1 MSDNNNKA
9 VDAEVIII
17 GSGVMGGLI
26 ATQLAK
32 AGKSVIILEAGPRIK
47 REEIVERFRNSPFKM
62 SLTNM
67 KLQGVGSPYPDLPH
81 VPSTY
86 GSYLQQTGPVKYP
99 TKYLRVVG
107 GTTWHFG
114 SALWRMIPNDFK
126 LQSLYGRGRDWPF
139 GYDELE
145 PWYGRA
151 EHELGV
157 SGVDGQDESGQGQ
170 RPWPPRS
177 TPFPMKGLAPSY
189 LFTRITELLGKDG
202 YHPVLE
208 PNGRATVPYGKRPVC
223 AGNNN
228 CNPVCP
234 IGAKYDGSMH
244 IDEAERLGAKLL
256 DNSVVYKIEAD
267 DKGHITG
274 VWYRKPDRS
283 EHHLTARHFVLA
295 AYGIESPKL
304 LLMSTSERYPNGI
317 ANSSDQVGRNLMGH
331 TGISM
336 NIMMKEDV
344 WPGQGP
350 TELLVYL
357 NNRDGTFRKDFPSYK
372 TKIRNTVPTADY
384 AAALIGKGVLGS
396 KLDAELHRQS
406 ARSLNFAVDFETL
419 PLPENRVVPSKTK
432 TDAIGIPLPEIY
444 YSVTDYWEAGK
455 EVALKDFAN
464 IAKLLDAEVLKVDTG
479 YQDRQHIMGTTI
491 MGDDPKNSVV
501 NAQCQSHDHP
511 NLYIAGTS
519 VMPSASC
526 MNPTLTG
533 AALSL
538 RLAKHLLETMES

>member
-1 MSDNNNKA
+1 MNS
-9 VDAEVIII
+9 VDADVIII
-17 GSGVMGGLI
+17 GSGVMGGLV

-32 AGKSVIILEAGPRIK
+32 AGKSVIIVEAGPRIK
-47 REEIVERFRNSPFKM
+47 RQDIVERFRNSPFKM

-86 GSYLQQTGPVKYP
+86 GDYLQQTGPVKYP

-139 GYDELE
+139 GYNDLE
-145 PWYGRA
+145 SWYGEA
-151 EHELGV
+151 ERELGV
-157 SGVDGQDESGQGQ
+157 SGMAGQDESGHGGEA
-170 RPWPPRS
+170 WPPRS
-177 TPFPMKGLAPSY
+177 TPFPMEGLEPSY
-189 LFTRITELLGKDG
+189 LFKRLSTLLAAGG
-202 YHPVLE
+202 YNPVME
-208 PNGRATVPYGKRPVC
+208 PNGRATRPYGKRPVC

-234 IGAKYDGSMH
+234 IAAKYDGSMH
-244 IDEAERLGAKLL
+244 IDEAERHGAKLL
-256 DNSVVYKIEAD
+256 DNSVVCRIEAGD
-267 DKGHITG
+267 DGNITG
-274 VWYRKPDRS
+274 IWYKKPDGS
-283 EHHLTARHFVLA
+283 EHHLTAKYFVLA

-336 NIMMKEDV
+336 NVMMREDV

-357 NNRDGTFRKDFPSYK
+357 NNRDGEFRKTFPSYK
-372 TKIRNTVPTADY
+372 IKVRNTVPTADY
-384 AAALIGKGVLGS
+384 AAGLIKKGVLGS
-396 KLDAELHRQS
+396 KLDEELRRMS
-406 ARSLNFAVDFETL
+406 ARSLNFAIDFETL
-419 PLPENRVVPSKTK
+419 PLPENRIVPSKTK
-432 TDAIGIPLPEIY
+432 KDAIGLPVPEIY
-444 YSVTDYWEAGK
+444 YSVTDYWHAGK
-455 EVALKDFAN
+455 AEGLKDFDNFAR
-464 IAKLLDAEVLKVDTG
+464 LLNADVSKIDTG

-491 MGDDPKNSVV
+491 MGDDASNSVV
-501 NAQCQSHDHP
+501 NRHCQTHDHP
-511 NLYIAGTS
+511 NLFIAGTS

-538 RLAKHLLETMES
+538 RLADHLLKVVKV

>member
-1 MSDNNNKA
+1 MDKP

-26 ATQLAK
+26 ATRLAK
-32 AGKSVIILEAGPRIK
+32 AGKSVIIVEAGPRVK
-47 REEIVERFRNSPFKM
+47 RQEIVERFRDSPFKM

-86 GSYLQQTGPVKYP
+86 GDYIQHVGPVKYA
-99 TKYLRVVG
+99 TRYLRVVG

-114 SALWRMIPNDFK
+114 SALWRMVPNDFR
-126 LQSLYGRGRDWPF
+126 LNSLYGRGRDWPF
-139 GYDELE
+139 GYEELE
-145 PWYGRA
+145 PWYGEA
-151 EHELGV
+151 EDELGV
-157 SGVDGQDESGQGQ
+157 SGVDGQDESGQGGAA
-170 RPWPPRS
+170 WPPRS
-177 TPFPMKGLAPSY
+177 RPFPMPGLPPSY
-189 LFTRITELLGKDG
+189 LFTRLSAMLSKGG

-208 PNGRATVPYGKRPVC
+208 PNGRATRPWKKRPAC

-234 IGAKYDGSMH
+234 IAAKYDGSMH
-244 IDEAERLGAKLL
+244 IDEALEHGARLL
-256 DNSVVYKIEAD
+256 DNAVVVSIEAD
-267 DKGHITG
+267 DRGKITG
-274 VWYRKPDRS
+274 IRYKKPDGS
-283 EHHLTARHFVLA
+283 EHRLTAHHFVLA

-304 LLMSTSERYPNGI
+304 LLNSTSPRYPGGI

-336 NIMMKEDV
+336 NLMMKEDV

-357 NNRDGTFRKDFPSYK
+357 NHRDGDFRRDFPSYK
-372 TKIRNTVPTADY
+372 IKVRNTVPTADY
-384 AAALIGKGVLGS
+384 AASLIQQGVLGTA
-396 KLDAELHRQS
+396 LDKALHRLS
-406 ARSLNFAVDFETL
+406 ARSLNFAIDFETL
-419 PLPENRVVPSKTK
+419 PLAENRVLPSKTK
-432 TDAIGIPLPEIY
+432 SDALGIPLPEIY
-444 YSVTDYWEAGK
+444 YSVTDYWHAGK
-455 EVALKDFAN
+455 TQGLKDFARF
-464 IAKLLDAEVLKVDTG
+464 AQLLNADVLKIDTQ

-491 MGDDPKNSVV
+491 MGDDPANSVV
-501 NAQCQSHDHP
+501 NRHCQSHDHP
-511 NLYIAGTS
+511 NLFIAGTS

-538 RLAKHLLETMES
+538 RLADYLLNRVRV

>member
-1 MSDNNNKA
+1 MSNKQ
-9 VDAEVIII
+9 VDADVIII

-26 ATQLAK
+26 ACQLAK
-32 AGKSVIILEAGPRIK
+32 AGKSVIILEAGPRVK
-47 REEIVERFRNSPFKM
+47 REDIVERFRNAPTKM

-67 KLQGVGSPYPDLPH
+67 KLQGAGSPYPNPPH
-81 VPSTY
+81 IPSTY
-86 GSYLQQTGPVKYP
+86 GPYLQQMGPVNYP

-126 LQSLYGRGRDWPF
+126 LKSLYGHGRDWPF
-139 GYDELE
+139 GYDEIE
-145 PWYGRA
+145 PWSGRA
-151 EHELGV
+151 EQELGV
-157 SGVDGQDESGQGQ
+157 SGMDGQDESGQGGK
-170 RPWPPRS
+170 PWPPRS
-177 TPFPMKGLAPSY
+177 TPFPMKGLTPSY
-189 LFTRITELLGKDG
+189 MFTRLSELLQKGDF
-202 YHPVLE
+202 HPVYE
-208 PNGRATVPYGKRPVC
+208 PNGRATRPYGQRPIC

-234 IGAKYDGSMH
+234 IGAKYDGTVH
-244 IDEAERLGAKLL
+244 IDQAERLGAKLL

-267 DKGHITG
+267 DKGKITG
-274 VWYRKPDRS
+274 VGYKKPDGS
-283 EHHLTARHFVLA
+283 EHHLTANYFVLA

-304 LLMSTSERYPNGI
+304 LLMSTTSRYPNGI

-336 NIMMKEDV
+336 NVMMKEDV

-357 NNRDGTFRKDFPSYK
+357 NNRDGEQRKDIPSYK
-372 TKIRNTVPTADY
+372 TKVRNTVPTADF
-384 AAALIGKGVLGS
+384 ASTLIAKGVLGS
-396 KLDAELHRQS
+396 KLDEELQRTS
-406 ARSLNFAVDFETL
+406 ARSLNFAVDIETL
-419 PLPENRVVPSKTK
+419 PLPENRIVPSKTK
-432 TDAIGIPLPEIY
+432 TDGIGLPVPEIY
-444 YSVTDYWEAGK
+444 YSVTDYWQAGK
-455 EVALKDFAN
+455 EAALKDFDK
-464 IAKLLDAEVLKVDTG
+464 IATLLNADVLKIDTS

-491 MGDDPKNSVV
+491 MGDDPQNSVV
-501 NAQCQSHDHP
+501 DRNCQTHDHP
-511 NLYIAGTS
+511 NLFIAGTS

-538 RLAKHLLETMES
+538 RLAHHLLTVVNV

>member
-1 MSDNNNKA
+1 MNNI
-9 VDAEVIII
+9 DADVIVI
-17 GSGVMGGLI
+17 GSGVMGGLV

-32 AGKSVIILEAGPRIK
+32 AGKSVIILEAGPRVK
-47 REEIVERFRNSPFKM
+47 RQEIVERFRNSPFKM

-86 GSYLQQTGPVKYP
+86 GEYLQQTGPVKYP

-126 LQSLYGRGRDWPF
+126 LQSLYGRGRDWPVT
-139 GYDELE
+139 YQDLE
-145 PWYGRA
+145 PWYGEA
-151 EHELGV
+151 ERELGV
-157 SGVDGQDESGQGQ
+157 SGMDGQDESGHGGEA
-170 RPWPPRS
+170 WPPRS
-177 TPFPMKGLAPSY
+177 TPFPMKGLEPSY
-189 LFTRITELLGKDG
+189 LFKRLSTLLGEGG
-202 YHPVLE
+202 YHPVME
-208 PNGRATVPYGKRPVC
+208 PNGRATRPYGQRPVC

-234 IGAKYDGSMH
+234 IAAKYDGSMH
-244 IDEAERLGAKLL
+244 IDEAERHGARLL

-267 DKGHITG
+267 EQGNISG
-274 VWYRKPDRS
+274 VWYRRPDGS
-283 EHHLTARHFVLA
+283 NHHLTASYFVLA

-304 LLMSTSERYPNGI
+304 LLMSASERYPNGI

-336 NIMMKEDV
+336 NVMMKEDV

-357 NNRDGTFRKDFPSYK
+357 NNRDGAFRKDFPSYK
-372 TKIRNTVPTADY
+372 IKVRNTVPTADY
-384 AAALIGKGVLGS
+384 AASLIKKGVLGS
-396 KLDAELHRQS
+396 KLDEELKRLS
-406 ARSLNFAVDFETL
+406 ARSLNFAIDFETL
-419 PLPENRVVPSKTK
+419 PLAENRIVPSKSK
-432 TDAIGIPLPEIY
+432 KDAIGIPVPEIY
-444 YSVTDYWEAGK
+444 YSVTDYWHAGK
-455 EVALKDFAN
+455 EQGLKDFNNFAR
-464 IAKLLDAEVLKVDTG
+464 LLNADISEIDTG

-491 MGDDPKNSVV
+491 MGDDPASSVV
-501 NAQCQSHDHP
+501 NKECQSHDHP
-511 NLYIAGTS
+511 NLFIAGTS

-538 RLAKHLLETMES
+538 RLADYMLNTVKV

>member
-1 MSDNNNKA
+1 MSNKQ
-9 VDAEVIII
+9 VDADVIII

-26 ATQLAK
+26 ACQLAK
-32 AGKSVIILEAGPRIK
+32 AGKSVTIIEAGPRVK
-47 REEIVERFRNSPFKM
+47 REDIVERFRNAPMKM

-67 KLQGVGSPYPDLPH
+67 KLQGAGSPYPNPPH
-81 VPSTY
+81 IPSTY
-86 GSYLQQTGPVKYP
+86 GPYLQQMGPVKYP

-126 LQSLYGRGRDWPF
+126 LKSLYGHGRDWPF
-139 GYDELE
+139 GYEEIE

-151 EHELGV
+151 EQELGV
-157 SGVDGQDESGQGQ
+157 SGMDGQDESGQGGK
-170 RPWPPRS
+170 PWPPRS
-177 TPFPMKGLAPSY
+177 TPFPMKGLTPSY
-189 LFTRITELLGKDG
+189 MFTRLSELLQKGDF
-202 YHPVLE
+202 HPVYE
-208 PNGRATVPYGKRPVC
+208 PNGRATRPYGQRPIC

-234 IGAKYDGSMH
+234 IGAKYDGTVH
-244 IDEAERLGAKLL
+244 IDQAERLGAKLL

-267 DKGHITG
+267 DTGKITG
-274 VWYRKPDRS
+274 VWYKKPDGS
-283 EHHLTARHFVLA
+283 EHHLTANYFVLA

-304 LLMSTSERYPNGI
+304 LLMSTSSHYPNGI

-336 NIMMKEDV
+336 NVMMKEDV

-357 NNRDGTFRKDFPSYK
+357 NNRDGEQRKDIPSYK
-372 TKIRNTVPTADY
+372 TKVRNTVPTADF
-384 AAALIGKGVLGS
+384 AATLIAKGILGS
-396 KLDAELHRQS
+396 KLDEELQRTS
-406 ARSLNFAVDFETL
+406 ARSLNFAVDIETL
-419 PLPENRVVPSKTK
+419 PLPENRIVPSKTK
-432 TDAIGIPLPEIY
+432 TDGIGLPVPEIY
-444 YSVTDYWEAGK
+444 YSVTDYWQAGK
-455 EVALKDFAN
+455 EAALKDFDK
-464 IAKLLDAEVLKVDTG
+464 IATLLNADVLKIDTS

-491 MGDDPKNSVV
+491 MGDDPQNSVV
-501 NAQCQSHDHP
+501 DRNCQTHDHP
-511 NLYIAGTS
+511 NLFIAGTS

-538 RLAKHLLETMES
+538 RLAHHLLTVVNV